1 LEWRDSTNILKIR
14 DMNTTLI
21 DMKILIKRLIK
32 YGYASLF
39 LLLVWSCEDVLDKIP
54 KDSLTEEI
62 VWTDPNAA
70 SQFVYGIYG
79 AVPSGFDRA
88 YDGWAKG
95 LYILDAG
102 SDDAENAID
111 WTSADLLNT
120 GDFLPGYIP
129 FWTVW
134 PECYRL
140 IRAANS
146 ALENLDRLEDE
157 TLREQLKAE
166 ARFLRAYL
174 YHDLLRY
181 YGMKS
186 DGGEPTG
193 VPIIDRT
200 LTPDDD
206 INMTRDTYDDVVD
219 FIIADLD
226 AAIPSLPTKAN
237 TEVGRATKGAAYAL
251 KGRVLLYAERWAES
265 AAASQTVMSEGYSLY
280 PDYSSIWLD
289 ENNSEV
295 VWVKK
300 FQNPDKTH
308 QSNAGGTAGAGWDVY
323 NSPRSFAGPNDAGW
337 VGNCPTQNFVDA
349 YEMVDGQPQS
359 SSPLYDPAKPFDNLD
374 PRFEATVVHD
384 GSAFRG
390 EVMEMY
396 PGGIHDLPGANTP
409 TGYYTRKFHREDV
422 PVYTLAGDQ
431 DWIYIR
437 YAEVLLNYAEARNEA
452 VGPDGTVYEA
462 INAIRSRPSVDMP
475 DIPAGLGQ
483 EEMRERIRNERR
495 VELVY
500 EEHRFY
506 DIRRWRIA
514 EDLLNGPMQGMQMT
528 VDEGT
533 GDVTYSKFDFE
544 TRTFPA
550 KLYLLLIS
558 QSEMDKSPGLTQI
571 AGW

>member
-1 LEWRDSTNILKIR
+1 MNKTFKIMKNI
-14 DMNTTLI
+14 N
-21 DMKILIKRLIK
+21 KRLSK
-32 YGYASLF
+32 YAYALF
-39 LLLVWSCEDVLDKIP
+39 TLALIWGCDDDILNKVP
-54 KDSLTEEI
+54 KDSLTEEV

-79 AVPSGFDRA
+79 AVPSGFDRN
-88 YDGWAKG
+88 YDDWAKG

-102 SDDAENAID
+102 SDDAENAIN

-129 FWTVW
+129 FWTIW
-134 PECYRL
+134 RDCYEQ

-157 TLREQLKAE
+157 ELITELKAD
-166 ARFLRAYL
+166 AHFLRAYL
-174 YHDLLRY
+174 HFEVLRY

-186 DGGEPTG
+186 EGGEPTG
-193 VPIIDRT
+193 IPIINRT

-206 INMTRDTYDDVVD
+206 INIARDTYDDVVD

-226 AAIPSLPTKAN
+226 TAFQILPNKADV
-237 TEVGRATKGAAYAL
+237 EIGRATKGAAQAL

-265 AAASQTVMSEGYSLY
+265 AAASKAVMDGGEYSLY
-280 PDYSSIWLD
+280 PDYRTIWLD
-289 ENNSEV
+289 ENNDEI

-300 FQNPDKTH
+300 FQNPDKHH

-323 NSPRSFAGPNDAGW
+323 NSPRTFAGPNDAGW
-337 VGNCPTQNFVDA
+337 VGNCPTQNFVDS
-349 YEMVDGQPQS
+349 YEMVDGEPQS
-359 SSPLYDPAKPFDNLD
+359 SSPLFDPANPFDNLD

-384 GSAFRG
+384 GSTFRG
-390 EVMEMY
+390 VEMQMY
-396 PGGIHDLPGANTP
+396 PGGAQDLPGANTP

-422 PVYTLAGDQ
+422 PVYTLPGDQ

-437 YAEVLLNYAEARNEA
+437 YAEVLLNYAEAQNEA
-452 VGPDGTVYEA
+452 SGPDASVYDA
-462 INAIRSRPSVDMP
+462 VNQVRSRASVDMP
-475 DIPAGLGQ
+475 DLPAGLDQ
-483 EEMRERIRNERR
+483 MAMRERIRNERR

-506 DIRRWRIA
+506 DIRRWGIA
-514 EDLLNGPMQGMQMT
+514 EELLNGPMEGIEMT
-528 VDEGT
+528 VDDGT
-533 GDVTYSKFDFE
+533 GDVIYSRFVFE
-544 TRTFPA
+544 ERTFPS
-550 KLYLLLIS
+550 KLNVLPIS

>member
-1 LEWRDSTNILKIR
+1 MKI
-14 DMNTTLI
+14 TII
-21 DMKILIKRLIK
+21 DMKNIVKGFIKF
-32 YGYASLF
+32 GYASLS
-39 LLLVWSCEDVLDKIP
+39 LLLIWGCEDVLNKIP
-54 KDSLTEEI
+54 KDALTEEI

-120 GDFLPGYIP
+120 GNFLPGYIP
-129 FWTVW
+129 YWTVW

-140 IRAANS
+140 IRATNS
-146 ALENLDRLEDE
+146 ALENLDRLSNE

-174 YHDLLRY
+174 HHDLLRY

-186 DGGEPTG
+186 SGGEPTG

-206 INMTRDTYDDVVD
+206 INIARDTYDDVVD
-219 FIIADLD
+219 FIVADLD
-226 AAIPSLPTKAN
+226 AAIPFLPTKAQV
-237 TEVGRATKGAAYAL
+237 EVGRATKGAANAL

-265 AAASQTVMSEGYSLY
+265 AAASSEVMSGGYALY
-280 PDYSSIWLD
+280 PDYRTLFLNKNHQEI
-289 ENNSEV
+289 

-300 FQNPDKTH
+300 FQNPDKHH

-349 YEMVDGQPQS
+349 YDMVDGQSQA
-359 SSPLYDPAKPFDNLD
+359 SSPLYDPQKPFDNLD

-384 GSAFRG
+384 GSTFRG
-390 EVMEMY
+390 EVMEMF

-422 PVYTLAGDQ
+422 PVYTLPSDQ

-437 YAEVLLNYAEARNEA
+437 YAEVLLNYAEALNES
-452 VGPDGTVYEA
+452 VGPVGSVYDA
-462 INAIRSRPSVDMP
+462 VNAIRSRPSVNMP
-475 DIPAGLGQ
+475 ALPTGLSPQ
-483 EEMRERIRNERR
+483 EMRERIRNERR

-506 DIRRWRIA
+506 DIRRWKIA
-514 EDLLNGPMQGMQMT
+514 EDLLNGPMLGIKMT
-528 VDEGT
+528 VEEGT
-533 GDVTYSKFDFE
+533 GNVNYSKFDFE
-544 TRTFPA
+544 VRSFPS
-550 KLYLLLIS
+550 KLYVLPIS

>member
-1 LEWRDSTNILKIR
+1 
-14 DMNTTLI
+14 MNNNSI
-21 DMKILIKRLIK
+21 DMKIIVKRFLK

-39 LLLVWSCEDVLDKIP
+39 LFFIWSCEDVLDKIP
-54 KDSLTEEI
+54 KDSLTEET
-62 VWTDPNAA
+62 VWTDPNGA

-79 AVPSGFDRA
+79 ALPSGFDRA

-95 LYILDAG
+95 LYILSAG
-102 SDDAENAID
+102 SDDAENNID

-120 GDFLPGYIP
+120 GDFTPAYIP
-129 FWTVW
+129 YWTIW

-140 IRAANS
+140 IRSANS
-146 ALENLDRLEDE
+146 ALENLDRLENED
-157 TLREQLKAE
+157 LREQLKAE
-166 ARFLRAYL
+166 AHFLRAYL

-193 VPIIDRT
+193 VPIINRT

-206 INMTRDTYDDVVD
+206 INLTRDTYDDVVD
-219 FIIADLD
+219 FIVADLD
-226 AAIPSLPTKAN
+226 AAIPNLPDKTDIEA
-237 TEVGRATKGAAYAL
+237 GRATKGAAYAL
-251 KGRVLLYAERWAES
+251 KGRVLLYAERWTES
-265 AAASQTVMSEGYSLY
+265 AAASFKVIENNEYSLY
-280 PDYSSIWLD
+280 PDYRLIFLD
-289 ENNSEV
+289 KNNDEI
-295 VWVKK
+295 VWAKK
-300 FQNPDKTH
+300 FQLPDKHH

-349 YEMVDGQPQS
+349 YEMIDGEPQS

-384 GSAFRG
+384 GSTFRG

-396 PGGIHDLPGANTP
+396 PGGRHDTPGVNTP

-422 PVYTLAGDQ
+422 PVYSLPGDQ
-431 DWIYIR
+431 DWIFIR
-437 YAEVLLNYAEARNEA
+437 YAEVLLNYAEAKNEA
-452 VGPDGTVYEA
+452 TGPDGTIYDA
-462 INAIRSRPSVDMP
+462 INQIRSRPSVDMP
-475 DIPAGLGQ
+475 DIPGGLSQ
-483 EEMRERIRNERR
+483 EELRQRIRNERR
-495 VELVY
+495 IELVY

-514 EDLLNGPMQGMQMT
+514 EDLLNGPMQGIQMSLNP
-528 VDEGT
+528 
-533 GDVTYSKFDFE
+533 VTSEVIYTRFDFE
-544 TRTFPA
+544 TRTFPP
-550 KLYLLLIS
+550 KLYVLPIS

>member
-1 LEWRDSTNILKIR
+1 MPDFNLHFKER
-14 DMNTTLI
+14 DMNINNI
-21 DMKILIKRLIK
+21 DMKILIRRVLK
-32 YGYASLF
+32 YGYTSLF
-39 LLLVWSCEDVLDKIP
+39 LLLIWSCEDVLDKIP

-120 GDFLPGYIP
+120 GNFTPSYIP

-134 PECYRL
+134 PECYKW

-157 TLREQLKAE
+157 DLREQLKAE

-181 YGMKS
+181 YGLKS

-193 VPIIDRT
+193 VPIIDHT

-206 INMTRDTYDDVVD
+206 INIGRDTYDDVVD
-219 FIIADLD
+219 FIISDLD
-226 AAIPSLPTKAN
+226 AAIPLLPDKADA
-237 TEVGRATKGAAYAL
+237 EAGRATKGAAYAL
-251 KGRVLLYAERWAES
+251 EGRVLLYAERWAES
-265 AAASQTVMSEGYSLY
+265 AAASSKAMNGEYSLY
-280 PDYSSIWLD
+280 PDYRLIFLD
-289 ENNSEV
+289 ENNQEV
-295 VWVKK
+295 VWAKK

-308 QSNAGGTAGAGWDVY
+308 QSHAGGTAGAGWDVY

-384 GSAFRG
+384 GSTFRG

-422 PVYTLAGDQ
+422 PVYSLPGDQ

-437 YAEVLLNYAEARNEA
+437 YAEVLLNYAEAKNEA
-452 VGPDGTVYEA
+452 TGPDATIYSAVNE
-462 INAIRSRPSVDMP
+462 IRSRPSVDMP
-475 DIPAGLGQ
+475 DIPTGLSQ
-483 EEMRERIRNERR
+483 DELRERIRNERR
-495 VELVY
+495 IELVY

-506 DIRRWRIA
+506 DIRRWKIA
-514 EDLLNGPMQGMQMT
+514 EDLLNGPMQGIEMT

-533 GDVTYSKFDFE
+533 GDIIYTKFDFE
-544 TRTFPA
+544 TRTFPS
-550 KLYLLLIS
+550 KLYVLPIS

>member
-1 LEWRDSTNILKIR
+1 
-14 DMNTTLI
+14 MNLTFKN
-21 DMKILIKRLIK
+21 MKNIKRKLSK
-32 YGYASLF
+32 YGNVA
-39 LLLVWSCEDVLDKIP
+39 LLLVLVWGCDDDILNKIP
-54 KDSLTEEI
+54 KEGLTEDV

-79 AVPSGFDRA
+79 AVPSGFDRW

-102 SDDAENAID
+102 SDDAENAIN

-129 FWTVW
+129 FWTIW
-134 PECYRL
+134 PECYRQ

-146 ALENLDRLEDE
+146 ALENLDRLENE
-157 TLREQLKAE
+157 ELRTQLKAE

-174 YHDLLRY
+174 HHDLLRY

-186 DGGEPTG
+186 DGAEPTG
-193 VPIIDRT
+193 IPIIDRT
-200 LTPDDD
+200 MTPDDD
-206 INMTRDTYDDVVD
+206 INIGRNTYDEVVD
-219 FIIADLD
+219 FIVADLD
-226 AAIPSLPTKAN
+226 AAIADLPDKG
-237 TEVGRATKGAAYAL
+237 EVEIGRATKGAAYAL
-251 KGRVLLYAERWAES
+251 KGRVLLYAERWVES
-265 AAASQTVMSEGYSLY
+265 AAASAEVMNGDYSLY
-280 PDYSSIWLD
+280 PDYQRIFLD
-289 ENNSEV
+289 ENNDEV

-300 FQNPDKTH
+300 FTNPDKHH

-359 SSPLYDPAKPFDNLD
+359 ESPLYDPAKPFDNLD

-384 GSAFRG
+384 GSTFRG

-396 PGGIHDLPGANTP
+396 PDGKHDLPGANTP
-409 TGYYTRKFHREDV
+409 TGYYTRKFHREDI
-422 PVYTLAGDQ
+422 PVYSLAGDQ

-437 YAEVLLNYAEARNEA
+437 YAEVLLNYAEAKNEA
-452 VGPDGTVYEA
+452 TGPDGSVYNA
-462 INAIRSRPSVDMP
+462 INEIRSRPSVDMP
-475 DIPAGLGQ
+475 DLPGGLSQ
-483 EEMRERIRNERR
+483 AEMRERIRNERR
-495 VELVY
+495 VELVF

-514 EDLLNGPMQGMQMT
+514 EDLLNGPMQGIEMS
-528 VDEGT
+528 VDSGT
-533 GDVTYSKFDFE
+533 GDVIYTKFDFE
-544 TRTFPA
+544 ERTFPS
-550 KLYLLLIS
+550 KLYVMPIS

>member
-1 LEWRDSTNILKIR
+1 MKKTFKNMKNIRLK
-14 DMNTTLI
+14 L
-21 DMKILIKRLIK
+21 LK
-32 YGYASLF
+32 YGYTIFF
-39 LLLVWSCEDVLDKIP
+39 LVLIWGCNDDLLNQVP
-54 KDSLTEEI
+54 KDSLTEDV

-79 AVPSGFDRA
+79 TVPSGFDRW

-120 GDFLPGYIP
+120 GDFLPGYVP
-129 FWTVW
+129 YGDTWAQ
-134 PECYRL
+134 CYQQ

-157 TLREQLKAE
+157 ELRTQLKAE

-174 YHDLLRY
+174 HFDLLRY

-186 DGGEPTG
+186 DGNEATG
-193 VPIIDRT
+193 IPIIDHT

-206 INMTRDTYDDVVD
+206 INMARDTYDDVVD
-219 FIIADLD
+219 FIVADLD
-226 AAIPSLPTKAN
+226 AAIPDLPDKGDV
-237 TEVGRATKGAAYAL
+237 EEGRATKGAAYSL
-251 KGRVLLYAERWAES
+251 KGRVLLYAERWAEA
-265 AAASQTVMSEGYSLY
+265 AAASKTVIDGGDYSLY
-280 PDYSSIWLD
+280 PDYRLIFLD
-289 ENNSEV
+289 ENNDEV
-295 VWVKK
+295 VWAKK

-308 QSNAGGTAGAGWDVY
+308 QSEAGGTAGAGWDVY

-349 YEMVDGQPQS
+349 YEMVDGLPQS
-359 SSPLYDPAKPFDNLD
+359 SSPLYDPASPFDNLD

-384 GSAFRG
+384 GSTFRG
-390 EVMEMY
+390 QVMEMY
-396 PGGIHDLPGANTP
+396 PGGKHDLPGANTP
-409 TGYYTRKFHREDV
+409 TGYYTRKFHRENI
-422 PVYTLAGDQ
+422 PVYSLPGDQ

-437 YAEVLLNYAEARNEA
+437 YAEVLLNYAEAQNEA
-452 VGPDGTVYEA
+452 TGPDASVYDA
-462 INAIRSRPSVDMP
+462 INQIRSRPSVDMP
-475 DIPAGLGQ
+475 DLPAGLSQ
-483 EEMRERIRNERR
+483 AEMRDKIRHERR
-495 VELVY
+495 IELVY

-514 EDLLNGPMQGMQMT
+514 EDLLNGPMQGIEMT
-528 VDEGT
+528 VDDGT
-533 GDVTYSKFDFE
+533 GDIIYSKFDFE
-544 TRTFPA
+544 ERSFPP
-550 KLYLLLIS
+550 KLYVLPIG
-558 QSEMDKSPGLTQI
+558 QSEMDKSPGLNQI